1 LAKEDIELNDFTL
14 TYFPKDRDVVVFSYG
29 NIYQTETNFK
39 IAIILKSIDSDI
51 PEYFLVYINLKE
63 LLAFPIGIRIKNQER
78 TNKFAGT
85 RTDIRIDARAKEIEK
100 KLLFQI
106 PQLNQYIENSIVPD
120 KINKFNCKFH
130 IKGQWYYILKDEFT
144 SKNIYIPHYEVAR
157 RFYFTSPSMTRQILS
172 AALEEKSSVLKGL
185 YKNIEDIDLDTK
197 EIVLTQ
203 NANTND
209 AENIYRFATNVD
221 SFNAWHQIRRNL
233 TASAIKIREQK
244 QVSGIRS
251 TGNEMKLKVDF
262 PVKEVIDIHA
272 RVKVLPDGSL
282 LVLKILEEDTSYNF
296 ERLFVKIERKNKP
309 DEPVGV
315 INKDKSDKNNLSG
328 RITTEKPIID
338 KSPVDVEVE
347 LEERE
352 RKLGLEGKE
361 VIKTVVKVDSD
372 SDVTESSEESEDKD
386 VDLSSEDAE
395 SNGDENTASSNVN
408 GEDNE
413 QDEDDKDYLT
423 LEDFKNMLF
432 SCAQEN
438 KEFSYRIA
446 IDDYLPQKPEEDKDK
461 RRKWRK
467 SKLVD
472 NETKRKYLAI
482 NITFEKRNFTIIEIQ
497 RDSLVKGLSSL
508 IIYDKDNSRIDD
520 NLIYLIAKNFVYENG
535 RWLKNFGTIYFEK
548 NFLEHPKG
556 ENRDSLND
564 WYKRLI
570 LKIKK
575 KS

>member
-1 LAKEDIELNDFTL
+1 MDNIELELNDFTL

-63 LLAFPIGIRIKNQER
+63 IIAFSIGTLIKNQER
-78 TNKFAGT
+78 TNKSAGT
-85 RTDIRIDARAKEIEK
+85 KADIRIDARDKEIEK

-106 PQLNQYIENSIVPD
+106 PQLNQYIEDSIVPD
-120 KINKFNCKFH
+120 KINKFNSKFH
-130 IKGQWYYILKDEFT
+130 IKGQWYYILRDEF
-144 SKNIYIPHYEVAR
+144 SGKNIYIPHYEVAR

-203 NANTND
+203 NANTID

-233 TASAIKIREQK
+233 TASAIKIKEQK
-244 QVSGIRS
+244 EVAGFSS

-296 ERLFVKIERKNKP
+296 ERLFVKIERKNKS

-315 INKDKSDKNNLSG
+315 INKEKSDKNNLSG
-328 RITTEKPIID
+328 KITTEKPIIN
-338 KSPVDVEVE
+338 KSPVEVEIE

-361 VIKTVVKVDSD
+361 VIKTVVKIESD
-372 SDVTESSEESEDKD
+372 SDVVENNEESEDKD

-395 SNGDENTASSNVN
+395 SDGNENTTSSNVN
-408 GEDNE
+408 VDGENNE

-438 KEFSYRIA
+438 KEFSYRIT

-467 SKLVD
+467 AKLVD

-508 IIYDKDNSRIDD
+508 IIYDRDNSKIDD

-535 RWLKNFGTIYFEK
+535 RWLKDFGTLYFEK
-548 NFLEHPKG
+548 DFLEHPKG
-556 ENRDSLND
+556 ENSDGLND
-564 WYKRLI
+564 WYKRLVKK
-570 LKIKK
+570 LK
-575 KS
+575 